1 MTAPQAAIPPAMKA
15 LESVP
20 PLLAIAKAFHPGFPD
35 RTLAR
40 VGSPYPVVVDIVPP
54 LHAEEP
60 VSFTFMRSGRSA
72 ADMLGCLLGR
82 GIRGNE
88 ALGMVDARYL

>member
-1 MTAPQAAIPPAMKA
+1 MKA
-15 LESVP
+15 LESIP

-60 VSFTFMRSGRSA
+60 VSFTFMRSA
-72 ADMLGCLLGR
+72 YALGEVGR
-82 GIRGNE
+82 GYAWLPAGAGHTRE
-88 ALGMVDARYL
+88 